1 MKNTIHYAFILD
13 QSGSMKMLAKE
24 VVSGFNEQVEMI
36 RVIKKKEQEFDL
48 KITLCTFN
56 DKIGFRYVAQSI
68 NKLNKL
74 NQIDYQPH
82 SCTALYDAMG
92 ITIQKM
98 ETIIK
103 PADKVFL
110 AIFTDGLENASTD
123 FSASDIQKK
132 LAQVNEKGWQVKFFC
147 QDEDN
152 LFYKQHLGVMDSQM
166 MTVSLNEDGLNA
178 METEICY
185 CLNEMINTKKSQQ

>member
-13 QSGSMKMLAKE
+13 QSGSMEVHAKE
-24 VVSGFNEQVEMI
+24 VVSSFNEQVDMI
-36 RVIKKKEQEFDL
+36 RSINEKEQEFDL

-74 NQIDYQPH
+74 SQIDYQPH

-98 ETIIK
+98 EKIIK

-123 FSASDIQKK
+123 FSVSDIQKK
-132 LAQVNEKGWQVKFFC
+132 LTQVNEKGWQVKFFC
-147 QDEDN
+147 RDEDN

-166 MTVSLNEDGLNA
+166 MTVSLNEDGLKA

-185 CLNEMINTKKSQQ
+185 SLNEMMNTKKPQ